1 VLIYRAVNQ
10 CLPKT
15 RGRIYKVLWFV
26 NKKAQYGVNMSHY
39 LLCLVTIDDPAKAAE
54 IARALVERKLAACVN
69 IVTEVRSIYRWEGEI
84 CDDSERLMFIKTTS
98 DLFPR
103 LQTTVKELHPYDV
116 PEIISLKIDQGL
128 PEYLQWIDES
138 TRS

>member
-1 VLIYRAVNQ
+1 
-10 CLPKT
+10 
-15 RGRIYKVLWFV
+15 
-26 NKKAQYGVNMSHY
+26 MSHY

-54 IARALVERKLAACVN
+54 IARALVEQKLAACVN
-69 IVTEVRSIYRWEGEI
+69 IVTEVRSIYQWKGEI

-103 LQTTVKELHPYDV
+103 LQAAVKELHPYDV